1 MCLQQVLL
9 PRSHGSGTH
18 NPDSGNC
25 SDRFETVT
33 FVRVPR
39 PPLFIGRDGDVLL
52 TSLFLGCTLGRAIK
66 TIVASLTVIIF
77 CLGCG
82 SGITGP
88 VAPVLSQVVPQTI
101 PAGSKS
107 TTLKVKGSNFSS
119 EVVLLWNGAPL
130 ATTVVDPQTLTAMI
144 GSSDLST
151 PSTAQLKVQDPQ
163 TRAESQTLPV
173 VIAAATTGTPL
184 AISTTALPQSVT
196 GTPYTV
202 SLAATG
208 GTPAYTWSLASG
220 QLPAGLILAAN
231 TGVISGT
238 PTTAG
243 TYSFVVAVADS
254 SSPAQTTTS
263 EMTLSVAAA
272 QTTPLTPLTVITSS
286 LPNGTTGTVYSSSLQ
301 ANGGT
306 GPYIWSITSGNL
318 PAGLTLATNTG
329 VLSGTPTASGSFQFA
344 VTVTDSATTPQ
355 TSTSHLSFS
364 IVAAGA
370 PLSITPTTP
379 SGAMLNQ
386 PYSATLNAAGGT
398 APYSWS
404 ITAGSLPSGLS
415 LATSGAILGSPLQ
428 PEPSTSPPLLQ
439 TRQTRH
445 KPNRLH
451 SRSLLP
457 LRHSPSQRR
466 HSPQEPAAPA
476 TQTLCRP

>member
-25 SDRFETVT
+25 SDHFETVT

-39 PPLFIGRDGDVLL
+39 PSLFIGRDGDVLL

-101 PAGSKS
+101 PAGSKN

-144 GSSDLST
+144 GSNDLST

-173 VIAAATTGTPL
+173 VIAPATTGAPL

-196 GTPYTV
+196 DTPYIAT
-202 SLAATG
+202 LAATG

-220 QLPAGLILAAN
+220 QLPAGLALAAT

-238 PTTAG
+238 PTTTG
-243 TYSFVVAVADS
+243 TYSFVIAVADS
-254 SSPAQTTTS
+254 SSPAQTANVA
-263 EMTLSVAAA
+263 MTLSVAAA
-272 QTTPLTPLTVITSS
+272 QTTALTPLTITSS
-286 LPNGTTGTVYSSSLQ
+286 FLPNC
-301 ANGGT
+301 
-306 GPYIWSITSGNL
+306 P
-318 PAGLTLATNTG
+318 PA
-329 VLSGTPTASGSFQFA
+329 
-344 VTVTDSATTPQ
+344 
-355 TSTSHLSFS
+355 
-364 IVAAGA
+364 
-370 PLSITPTTP
+370 
-379 SGAMLNQ
+379 
-386 PYSATLNAAGGT
+386 
-398 APYSWS
+398 
-404 ITAGSLPSGLS
+404 
-415 LATSGAILGSPLQ
+415 
-428 PEPSTSPPLLQ
+428 E
-439 TRQTRH
+439 
-445 KPNRLH
+445 
-451 SRSLLP
+451 
-457 LRHSPSQRR
+457 
-466 HSPQEPAAPA
+466 
-476 TQTLCRP
+476 